1 LGVHVTTAS
10 TTGAVALRRV
20 TERDDWVALAPRFD
34 DHNFRQLWDYAT
46 AMAARAG
53 ARAEHVCVEADGR
66 PIGLASVRVKPIPG
80 LGTGIAYVSG
90 GPLVRSSAGGDR
102 QAALDAVVA
111 ALAGEYVGRRR
122 LVLRAAPPIGD
133 EAWNAAQERSFLS
146 AGFRPAV
153 GVRRHQTMLVDIA
166 RPLDEVRA
174 GFAKK
179 WRYELGRAEKAGIEV
194 AEGTDPAL
202 LMSFQPLFEEFVER
216 KGFGVD
222 LGADFYAAL
231 QPRLADEERLYVALA
246 WLDGE
251 LVAGV
256 VATFLGDT
264 GVYLLG
270 ASSEAGRAAQAAYL
284 LQWKIIQAAAVRDLR
299 WYDLGGTDP
308 DDNPGVYRFKAR
320 MGGIELAHP
329 GPYELAPNRMRA
341 RAVRGAER
349 LVRAARARRPR

>member
-1 LGVHVTTAS
+1 MHMTAAS
-10 TTGAVALRRV
+10 ATGAAALRRV
-20 TERDDWVALAPRFD
+20 TERDDWVSLASTFD
-34 DHNFRQLWDYAT
+34 DHNFRQLWDYAA
-46 AMAARAG
+46 AMAARGG

-66 PIGLASVRVKPIPG
+66 PVGLAAVRVKPIPG
-80 LGTGIAYVSG
+80 LRTGIAYVSG
-90 GPLVRSSAGGDR
+90 GPLVRGAAGGEPG
-102 QAALDAVVA
+102 AALDAVVA
-111 ALAGEYVGRRR
+111 ALVREYAGRRH
-122 LVLRAAPPIGD
+122 LVLRTAPPIGD
-133 EAWNAAQERSFLS
+133 AAWNAAQERSFLS

-153 GVRRHQTMLVDIA
+153 GVRRHQTMLIDIA

-179 WRYELGRAEKAGIEV
+179 WRYELGRAEKAGIEI

-202 LMSFQPLFEEFVER
+202 IQSFQPLFDEFVER

-231 QPRLADEERLYVALA
+231 QPGLPEAERLHVALA

-270 ASSEAGRAAQAAYL
+270 ASSEAGRGAQAAYL
-284 LQWKIIQAAAVRDLR
+284 LQWRVIQAAAARGLR

-320 MGGIELAHP
+320 MGGTELEHP
-329 GPYELAPNRMRA
+329 GPYELSPSRLRA

-349 LVRAARARRPR
+349 LVRAARARRPH